1 MAVKYYW
8 TTGPI
13 SSSLGL
19 DHITIDVLNNSSNTR
34 TVRINVYDLSSGA
47 PILMYTS
54 KLTLKPS
61 SNYDLEVFA
70 GESVLWEVQA
80 VTSSKKVLFWVGA
93 QDDAGMNLDGNVILS
108 SQMRLLYQEQAAAR
122 R

>member
-1 MAVKYYW
+1 MAVKLLLDN
-8 TTGPI
+8 GADKQQP
-13 SSSLGL
+13 GL
-19 DHITIDVLNNSSNTR
+19 DHITIDVLNNSSSTR
-34 TVRINVYDLSSGA
+34 TVRINVYDRSSGA

-80 VTSSKKVLFWVGA
+80 VTSSKKVLFWLGA
-93 QDDAGMNLDGNVILS
+93 QDDSGMNLDGNVILS